1 MYLQRDID
9 KFLLEWKNDLR
20 RKPLLLRGARQ
31 VGKSSSVKEFSKKFD
46 YFLEVNF
53 EENRDIHE
61 IFAGNLSPENIC
73 KNLSLIY
80 DTPIIPGRTLVFFDE
95 IQSCIPA
102 ISSIRFFYEKMPDL
116 HLIAAGSLLEFA
128 LEELPSFGVGRIRSL
143 FLYPISF
150 NEFLIAL
157 GLHSLLEAMKEAN
170 VKSPL
175 SGPVHHKLLV
185 LLKEFLIIGGM
196 PEVVAKYV
204 ENNDL
209 RECQAVLDDLI
220 ISLQADFTK
229 YKQRIPSIRVQKVFE
244 SIIHQ
249 SGKKF
254 VYSNSVE
261 NTNHKQ
267 IQEVVEILILAH
279 LVIPV
284 THSSAN
290 GLPIGAEANSKKRK
304 LMLFDNGV
312 AQRILNLQL
321 SNILLSTDFEAVNK
335 DGIAEQ
341 YVGLELIKNA
351 SPFQPQQLYY
361 WHREARNSNAE
372 VDYIIQTGDK
382 IIPLEVKSGIK
393 GKMHS
398 LRLFLKEKK
407 SRYGIRTSMENYA
420 FYNNIYVLPL
430 YALSDIEKSLPV

>member
-1 MYLQRDID
+1 
-9 KFLLEWKNDLR
+9 
-20 RKPLLLRGARQ
+20 
-31 VGKSSSVKEFSKKFD
+31 
-46 YFLEVNF
+46 
-53 EENRDIHE
+53 
-61 IFAGNLSPENIC
+61 
-73 KNLSLIY
+73 
-80 DTPIIPGRTLVFFDE
+80 
-95 IQSCIPA
+95 
-102 ISSIRFFYEKMPDL
+102 MPDL

-128 LEELPSFGVGRIRSL
+128 LEELSSFGVGRIRSL
-143 FLYPISF
+143 FLYPMSF
-150 NEFLIAL
+150 NEFLIAF

-254 VYSNSVE
+254 VYSNTVE

-267 IQEVVEILILAH
+267 IQEVVEIVILAH

-290 GLPIGAEANSKKRK
+290 GLPMGAEANSKKRK
-304 LMLFDNGV
+304 LMLFDSGV

-321 SNILLSTDFEAVNK
+321 SDILLSSDFDAINK
-335 DGIAEQ
+335 GSIAEQ

-372 VDYIIQTGDK
+372 VDYIIQMGDK

-430 YALSDIEKSLPV
+430 YALSDIDKYLQV